1 MLVLL
6 LVSMVGI
13 AREAVEAA
21 RVAAAG
27 ACIITAG
34 LDPKQRAE
42 LRADAHAQSRSHCR
56 RAAAELPLPGRARSA
71 SSAAEQSRSRSRSRM
86 QLSPTARMCLP
97 SRAASTM
104 HDVSCACTACERAV
118 DRAYGTLLSA
128 CMSVEARCARLRL
141 VNFVNCER
149 NQV

>member
-42 LRADAHAQSRSHCR
+42 LRADAHAQSRM
-56 RAAAELPLPGRARSA
+56 PGRARSA

-128 CMSVEARCARLRL
+128 CMSVKARCARLRL